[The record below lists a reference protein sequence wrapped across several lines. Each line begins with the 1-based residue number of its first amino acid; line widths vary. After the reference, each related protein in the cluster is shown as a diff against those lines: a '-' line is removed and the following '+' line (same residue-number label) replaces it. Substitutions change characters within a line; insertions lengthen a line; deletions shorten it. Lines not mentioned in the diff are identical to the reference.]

1 MCFIISILYNDDIVC
16 EGGMFKMSTKEEVL
30 KLIEDLPEGVTIED
44 IMRELYIKSKI
55 DKGIQEL
62 NSGKFVS
69 HEQVKEKLEKWL
81 N

>member
-1 MCFIISILYNDDIVC
+1 
-16 EGGMFKMSTKEEVL
+16 MSTKEEVL